1 VSPKFYV
8 QHGDFF
14 ETVSLKAGNPAIISH
29 WQKLSVIRFDG
40 KTENVKSRIIRESKS
55 TSKEARVV
63 PAATSEP
70 ELFELEEEVPP
81 HVLEEDNPPP
91 IELDTEPKAATTF
104 GPTLRRASRTRR
116 PLAQYQQYLE
126 QQNMAFVS
134 EISEA

>member
-63 PAATSEP
+63 PAANSEP

-81 HVLEEDNPPP
+81 PM
-91 IELDTEPKAATTF
+91 F
-104 GPTLRRASRTRR
+104 
-116 PLAQYQQYLE
+116 
-126 QQNMAFVS
+126 
-134 EISEA
+134 